1 MKNNRGKVKGM
12 KRIKQVNII
21 FLVIVLLPYLVL
33 TILPKRLFEGQ
44 LSTLLISQALYAV
57 PAIIYIIMS
66 QLSVREAIRVH
77 KIRWKTVL
85 LTLLFSFTITPV
97 MGYISAVSQL
107 FAKNEI
113 GSTITSIASEFPFW
127 VSITCIALIPAI
139 LEETVY
145 RGVFFCEYSK
155 LNKRAAIFFKVCS
168 FLLTHEPPTKNVAF
182 VSAFLFAA
190 LHQNLNQFSYALVM
204 GIIFTLLI
212 EATDSILSSMILH
225 FCINGSS
232 VLMIYLYQGILDAFH
247 ITSEQVGGAEQLVSE
262 LGAVTTDKVAIA
274 QAVEMYTVPA
284 IIGCILSYLVFRAI
298 AMSEGRWETV
308 RDIFSDKKESKVPW
322 YQLITIPLIIGIGWC
337 ILNIIVLLFQQ

>member
-155 LNKRAAIFFKVCS
+155 LNKRAAIF
-168 FLLTHEPPTKNVAF
+168 L
-182 VSAFLFAA
+182 SAFLFAA